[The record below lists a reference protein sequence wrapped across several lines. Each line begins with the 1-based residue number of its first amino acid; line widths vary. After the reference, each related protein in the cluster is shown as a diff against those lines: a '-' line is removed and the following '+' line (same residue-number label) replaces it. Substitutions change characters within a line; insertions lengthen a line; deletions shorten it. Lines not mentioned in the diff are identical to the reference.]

1 MRRYCILGLIALI
14 ATATPVLA
22 RLCSG
27 TASTIG
33 SGPSL
38 GVVVIDDLS
47 VIGAGPDLVVFDMTD
62 PADPVQLGSSAFGD
76 AVTPVGSFDGH
87 ILAFVYDSD
96 SYRLVVI
103 DLSPEGTLE
112 EFSSVDLPDRLRPDD
127 LAVIGETAWIVT
139 SSRDHGLLA
148 VDLSDLAQ
156 PVLTTVLELPTA
168 AMSMTA
174 VDDHL
179 LIATSDGLLIADVS
193 DPATPEIIGSLEID
207 GARSIAAATDHA
219 YVASLYALH
228 TIDITDL
235 SEPSDVS
242 TVDIERVAAPL
253 SMMVADKH
261 LIVGLIDLDPHIA
274 PPDGGLLTFDV
285 SDPGHPVAIANT
297 HFSSGPRALVV
308 SGGAIVAAD
317 AERGLRVFDPDP
329 TGGHDEIARRNITM
343 DDAFAVAVRGDLAYL
358 GDQGLRVIDIS
369 DHRAPEVVAEVELD
383 WEIIDIAVN
392 ETGDRIAV
400 LAHGAELYVFSA
412 SDPENPV
419 LASSGPTDGWRLAL
433 SGSLLAVVARSGEL
447 SIFDVSS
454 PEQPI
459 LRSLVQTSGGA
470 VSVAM
475 DGEIA
480 IVGMILDSGLG
491 SMAIYDV
498 GDPTDLVL
506 LSQTP
511 TQSGVFGIDLDDSK
525 AAVATWDTAIF
536 FDLTDPTTPVELGRY
551 ENEGW
556 SADGISLDRNRVH
569 LSAWPGG
576 LQILDFSS
584 SITPREVIRT
594 WWFPLPIVDGG
605 PLGGY
610 DVAVHEG
617 ASIVADGRFGLR
629 IFEVKRCLP
638 ELGPSPPPA
647 TVD

>member
-1 MRRYCILGLIALI
+1 MRRYCILGLITLI
-14 ATATPVLA
+14 ATATPALA

-27 TASTIG
+27 TTSTIG

-38 GVVVIDDLS
+38 GVVVIDDLA

-76 AVTPVGSFDGH
+76 AVTPVGSFDGR

-112 EFSSVDLPDRLRPDD
+112 EFSSADLPDRLRPDD
-127 LAVIGETAWIVT
+127 LAVIGDTAWIVT

-148 VDLSDLAQ
+148 VDLGDPAQ
-156 PVLTTVLELPTA
+156 PVLTTALELPVA
-168 AMSMTA
+168 AMSLAT

-179 LIATSDGLLIADVS
+179 LMATSVGLLIADVS
-193 DPATPEIIGSLEID
+193 DPAAPEIIGSLEID
-207 GARSIAAATDHA
+207 GARSIEAATDHA

-228 TIDITDL
+228 TIDISDL
-235 SEPSDVS
+235 TEPSEVA
-242 TVDIERVAAPL
+242 TVDIDRFAAPL
-253 SMMVADKH
+253 SMMVADEH

-274 PPDGGLLTFDV
+274 PPDGGLLTFDL
-285 SDPGHPVAIANT
+285 SDPSHPVEISDT
-297 HFSSGPRALVV
+297 HFSSGPTALVM
-308 SGGAIVAAD
+308 SQRAIVASD
-317 AERGLRVFDPDP
+317 SERGLRVFDPDAS
-329 TGGHDEIARRNITM
+329 GGHEEIARRNITM
-343 DDAFAVAVRGDLAYL
+343 DDAFSVAVRGDIAYL
-358 GDQGLRVIDIS
+358 GDQGLRVVDIS
-369 DHRAPEVVAEVELD
+369 DHRAPKLVASVELD

-392 ETGDRIAV
+392 ETGDRIAA
-400 LAHGAELYVFSA
+400 LARGAELYVFSA

-433 SGSLLAVVARSGEL
+433 SGSLLAVVARSGGL
-447 SIFDVSS
+447 SVFDVSD
-454 PEQPI
+454 PEQPV
-459 LRSLVQTSGGA
+459 LRSLVQTSGVA

-480 IVGMILDSGLG
+480 VVGMILDSGLG
-491 SMAIYDV
+491 SMAVYDV
-498 GDPTDLVL
+498 GDPTDPFL

-525 AAVATWDTAIF
+525 AAIATWDTAIF
-536 FDLTDPTTPVELGRY
+536 FDLTDPTSPVELGRY

-556 SADGISLDRNRVH
+556 SADGIALDRNRVH

-576 LQILDFSS
+576 LQILDFTS
-584 SITPREVIRT
+584 SITPRQVVRT

-610 DVAVHEG
+610 DVAVHES

-629 IFEVKRCLP
+629 IFEVKRCIP
-638 ELGPSPPPA
+638 GINPIQSPA